1 MAPGEDRPTSAKN
14 QRLDPRAS
22 LATALCKPLGA
33 AGFAL
38 DWEWEVVNHELIGVD
53 PQWLE

>member
-14 QRLDPRAS
+14 QPLDPRAS
-22 LATALCKPLGA
+22 LATALCKSLGA

-38 DWEWEVVNHELIGVD
+38 DWEWEAVNHELIGVD